1 MPAPI
6 ATPDPTRS
14 GVQVRGEETVGEPIT
29 CQIRIGNIALIATAE
44 FRRDFQGGSE
54 NARERPDSREQ
65 PYQRKLC

>member
-44 FRRDFQGGSE
+44 FRRDFQGGAK
-54 NARERPDSREQ
+54 NALERQDGREQ
-65 PYQRKLC
+65 QYKLKLC

>member
-44 FRRDFQGGSE
+44 FRSDFQGGSA
-54 NARERPDSREQ
+54 NAGERQDSREQ